1 MHLHEI
7 IGQDFT
13 KRGMEMVRVI
23 TIMDD
28 VYDDLK
34 RLKSSKDMSFSQVL
48 RFLLKERKQ
57 ESTIISLAGS
67 IEDKDIARR
76 EVSRIKRE
84 EYNWIE
90 Q

>member
-1 MHLHEI
+1 
-7 IGQDFT
+7 
-13 KRGMEMVRVI
+13 MVRVI

-28 VYDDLK
+28 VYDELK

-76 EVSRIKRE
+76 EVNRIKRE

>member
-1 MHLHEI
+1 
-7 IGQDFT
+7 
-13 KRGMEMVRVI
+13 MVRVI

-67 IEDKDIARR
+67 IEDKDVHRR
-76 EVSRIKRE
+76 QVNRIRRG
-84 EYNWIE
+84 EYSWVD
-90 Q
+90 